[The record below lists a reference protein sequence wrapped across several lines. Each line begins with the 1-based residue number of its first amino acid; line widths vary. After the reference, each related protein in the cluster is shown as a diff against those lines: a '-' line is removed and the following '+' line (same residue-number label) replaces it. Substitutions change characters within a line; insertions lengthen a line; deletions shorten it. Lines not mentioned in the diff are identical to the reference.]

1 MAKQP
6 RSNKPEP
13 EQQPV
18 SQDSQLSPVAAVQEP
33 EPVSS
38 ADVLEPVI
46 DTVPPKSLARLAYE
60 LMVSK
65 SINPDVSFK
74 DWDEMEPFLR
84 HVFEERAVS
93 LAADGLFEQC
103 VKEIQ
108 AGFRD

>member
-6 RSNKPEP
+6 RNNKPEP
-13 EQQPV
+13 EQVPV
-18 SQDSQLSPVAAVQEP
+18 SQDSKASPAATLEP

-38 ADVLEPVI
+38 AADVLEPVV

-65 SINPDVSFK
+65 STNPDVSFK
-74 DWDEMEPFLR
+74 GWDEMEPFLR
-84 HVFEERAVS
+84 EVFEERAAT

-108 AGFRD
+108 ANA

>member
-6 RSNKPEP
+6 RNSKPEP
-13 EQQPV
+13 ERVPV
-18 SQDSQLSPVAAVQEP
+18 SQDSQPSPVAVEVVSEP

-38 ADVLEPVI
+38 GDVLEPVI
-46 DTVPPKSLARLAYE
+46 DTIPPKSLARMAYE

-65 SINPDVSFK
+65 FTNSDVSFQA
-74 DWDEMEPFLR
+74 WDEMEPFLR
-84 HVFEERAVS
+84 KVFEDRAAS

-108 AGFRD
+108 ASA